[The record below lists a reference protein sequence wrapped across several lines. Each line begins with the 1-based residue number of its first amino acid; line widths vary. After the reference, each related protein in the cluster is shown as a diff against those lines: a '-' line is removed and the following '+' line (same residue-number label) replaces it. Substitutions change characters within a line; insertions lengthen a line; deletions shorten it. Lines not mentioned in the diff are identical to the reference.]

1 MKGSLFVI
9 ISSALIIIYELPNL
23 KRNNSKK
30 EIYSFAF
37 LLLTATVLGI
47 LKSFNVEIPNPL
59 KAVEIIYRPL
69 NNIFN

>member
-9 ISSALIIIYELPNL
+9 ISSVLIIIYELPNL
-23 KRNNSKK
+23 KGQNCKK

-37 LLLTATVLGI
+37 LLLIATILGI

>member
-37 LLLTATVLGI
+37 LLLIATILGI

-59 KAVEIIYRPL
+59 RAVEIMYRPL